1 MKGAKEIM
9 KKIKTYLI
17 AATVVGLLGV
27 TGTAFA
33 AVTGTTPAEVTA
45 GLTGKTV
52 EQVITER
59 ADGKTYGTI
68 ADEAGKLEEFK
79 AQILDQKKSVLDQKV
94 ADRRITQEQADAIY
108 NSLKSN
114 QANCDG
120 TGNGIG
126 KSAGTGFGMG
136 QGQGMG
142 QGAGRKGKQAGSA
155 AGGGFG
161 SGMGSGT
168 CLIN

>member
-1 MKGAKEIM
+1 M

-33 AVTGTTPAEVTA
+33 AVTGTTPAEITA

-52 EQVITER
+52 EQVTTER

-79 AQILDQKKSVLDQKV
+79 AQILEQKKLVLDQRV
-94 ADRRITQEQADAIY
+94 ADGKITQEQADAIY

-114 QANCDG
+114 QATCDG

-136 QGQGMG
+136 QGMG

-155 AGGGFG
+155 AGGSFG
-161 SGMGSGT
+161 SRMGSGT